1 MTEKEDFIIQEPYK
15 PTKEER
21 LAIREQEEKVSGLV
35 PEDWDS
41 KKTYI
46 KSFKENLRKD
56 MYKKQNELCAFCRIH
71 TSPACVPMHRE
82 HIVYKKEH
90 PEWMFLPQNLCIA
103 CPICNQYKGTAE
115 VLTTPRTKTYPK
127 SGKGFRIIHPLYDKY
142 SDHIELLNDIL
153 YKGKTKK
160 GSFTIETCHLYRVGL
175 AEERVKNKIY
185 ENNKGNIIAEL
196 INLLSLPDLNVDE
209 KERFIQLVENIVQN
223 YNKKKDNLV

>member
-1 MTEKEDFIIQEPYK
+1 MTEKEDFIIQKPYQ
-15 PTKEER
+15 PTKEEKQ
-21 LAIREQEEKVSGLV
+21 AIRELKEKASGIV

-41 KKTYI
+41 KKIYI
-46 KSFKENLRKD
+46 KSFKENLRED

-71 TSPACVPMHRE
+71 IPSACVPMHRE
-82 HIVYKKEH
+82 HIVYKKDH

-115 VLTTPRTKTYPK
+115 VLTKPRTKTYPK
-127 SGKGFRIIHPLYDKY
+127 SGKDFRIIHPLYDKY
-142 SDHIELLNDIL
+142 SDHIELLEDIL

-175 AEERVKNKIY
+175 AEERVKNKMY

-196 INLLSLPDLNVDE
+196 INLLSLPDLNVDK
-209 KERFIQLVENIVQN
+209 KERFIQFVENIVQN
-223 YNKKKDNLV
+223 YKQEEG